1 MTDDPPNNP
10 VAQAA
15 DSKHAVVV
23 GVGPGIG
30 GALAR
35 RFATAGF
42 SVSLIARN
50 RERLHALGHE
60 LHSSGRRVSV
70 QTADVADPAQLRGA
84 LAAIRNEISPPG
96 VLLYNAAFLAFDNLL
111 DLDIAQLVTAHAINV
126 VGAVVCAQEL
136 VPAMRESGN
145 GTIIL
150 TGGGL
155 ADQPQPTL
163 ATLSLGKL
171 TLRGVGTILSRQL
184 TGDNIHVS
192 SVTISG
198 EVAYGTAF
206 DPNRIA
212 ETFWEIHN
220 QPRQAWRADY
230 LFDGR

>member
-1 MTDDPPNNP
+1 M
-10 VAQAA
+10 
-15 DSKHAVVV
+15 
-23 GVGPGIG
+23 
-30 GALAR
+30 
-35 RFATAGF
+35 
-42 SVSLIARN
+42 
-50 RERLHALGHE
+50 
-60 LHSSGRRVSV
+60 
-70 QTADVADPAQLRGA
+70 
-84 LAAIRNEISPPG
+84 
-96 VLLYNAAFLAFDNLL
+96 LLYKAAFLAFDNLL

-126 VGAVVCAQEL
+126 VGAVVYAQEL

-171 TLRGVGTILSRQL
+171 ALRGVGTILARQL

-220 QPRQAWRADY
+220 QPRQAWRAD
-230 LFDGR
+230 